1 MNRVGLLEAN
11 EDDFLEAVRQIIRAD
26 GRDRVVDA
34 LIVDAV
40 EDADVQRE
48 YEDIM
53 DDDIRHDDSEDNDSG
68 SGSDFDDDSEEASVD
83 DAPDV
88 DMDRIRVHDPV
99 IHDHFHCPP
108 FDDITHTFRGGLCGV
123 CDCDDF
129 CFALCLQENDY
140 QLFKDSYYTIDFD
153 DQLIL
158 ARESV
163 DVMRRK
169 PNNELRKYFY
179 KKVFVC
185 LDFGVLEKGDRR
197 RLPNCAVAKIRQIY
211 PSETGLY
218 MGFKEF

>member
-1 MNRVGLLEAN
+1 MNRIRFLEAN
-11 EDDFLEAVRQIIRAD
+11 EDEFLEAIRHIIRAD
-26 GRDRVVDA
+26 GRQRIVDA

-40 EDADVQRE
+40 EDAEVRCE

-53 DDDIRHDDSEDNDSG
+53 EDDMNHLDSDDDDSE
-68 SGSDFDDDSEEASVD
+68 SGSDFDDVSEEASVD
-83 DAPDV
+83 EAPNV
-88 DMDRIRVHDPV
+88 GIELIRVHDPV
-99 IHDHFHCPP
+99 VHDRFHCPP
-108 FDDITHTFRGGLCGV
+108 FDDITHTFRGVLCGV

-129 CFALCLQENDY
+129 VFAQCLQENNY
-140 QLFKDSYYTIDFD
+140 QLLKDSFYTIDFD
-153 DQLIL
+153 DQFNL
-158 ARESV
+158 ARDSV